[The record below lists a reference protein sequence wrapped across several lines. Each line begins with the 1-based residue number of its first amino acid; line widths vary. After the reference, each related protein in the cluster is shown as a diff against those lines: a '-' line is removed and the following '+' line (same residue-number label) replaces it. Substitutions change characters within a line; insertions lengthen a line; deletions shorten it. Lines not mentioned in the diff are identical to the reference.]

1 MNKRVIRLILIL
13 IVAGGGALL
22 AYNKVNK
29 DKEVSMAKKDVHH
42 SRELMVDG
50 YVVKATSLKNDIN
63 ATGNLMSNETI
74 LVQPQIS
81 GRITHLY
88 FKEGSRVHKGD
99 LLVSLYDGDL
109 QAQLE
114 KARIQHRL
122 ADTTLARQEQL
133 LARGGISRQEVD
145 NSRNQVAAYQA
156 DIDYYTAQISE
167 TKIVA
172 PFDGRVGLRQ
182 VSEGAI
188 VSPSTVITTLYQN
201 DPIKL
206 QFSVPEKY
214 RNQVELGD
222 QVSFTVAERPGRS
235 FKGRVYAIDPGIDP
249 RTLTATLRA
258 LVPNPQGLL
267 APGSFANVHVTL
279 HEIQGALMIPA
290 QSLILTTRA
299 SQVIASRNGKAT
311 VVNVETGI
319 QTPSQVQITSG
330 LKAGDTVLTTG
341 VMQATA
347 GTPLRFLEVTE

>member
-1 MNKRVIRLILIL
+1 MSKKIIRFILIL
-13 IVAGGGALL
+13 IVATGVALL

-29 DKEVSMAKKDVHH
+29 DKEVSVAKKDT
-42 SRELMVDG
+42 RRPDLLMVDG
-50 YVVKATSLKNDIN
+50 YVVRPTSLKNDVN
-63 ATGNLMSNETI
+63 ATGNLMSNESI
-74 LVQPQIS
+74 QVQPQIS
-81 GRITHLY
+81 GRITHIY
-88 FKEGSRVHKGD
+88 FKEGTRVKKGD

-114 KARIQHRL
+114 KAQIQRRL

-133 LARGGISRQEVD
+133 LLKGGISRQEVD
-145 NSRNQVAAYQA
+145 NTRNQVAAYQA
-156 DIDYYTAQISE
+156 DIDYYKAQITE
-167 TKIVA
+167 TRVLA

-214 RNQVELGD
+214 RNQVKLGD
-222 QVSFTVAERPGRS
+222 QVTFTVAELPGRNFS
-235 FKGRVYAIDPGIDP
+235 GTVYAIDPGIDP
-249 RTLTATLRA
+249 QTLTATLRA
-258 LVPNPQGLL
+258 LVHNRRELL

-279 HEIQGALMIPA
+279 HDIQGALMVPA

-299 SQVIASRNGKAT
+299 SQVIVSRDGRAA
-311 VVNVETGI
+311 VVGVATGI
-319 QTPSQVQITSG
+319 QTPSQVQITEG

-341 VMQATA
+341 LMQATA
-347 GTPLRFLEVTE
+347 GTRLHFLEVE